1 MNMIDM
7 KRPKEETK
15 VEIAKDCPSSSDSYP
30 YGLEGSLDEDGI
42 NKLGIDVSEVEVGE
56 KVMVHAMA
64 QITEVKQEKR
74 MVNGKEKTER
84 SLRWQIQKLNLKFE
98 NNFED
103 SFDEAAKKKDE

>member
-1 MNMIDM
+1 
-7 KRPKEETK
+7 
-15 VEIAKDCPSSSDSYP
+15 
-30 YGLEGSLDEDGI
+30 
-42 NKLGIDVSEVEVGE
+42 
-56 KVMVHAMA
+56 
-64 QITEVKQEKR
+64 